1 VNDHDH
7 GRILAAVH
15 QQHRIDRDKLA
26 LQAAVYRQ
34 QLVHAGLEPDDRE
47 DDDLI
52 RLWRVAAD
60 TVSAASALVAELGTQ
75 VELLD
80 PHLVTRTVSR

>member
-1 VNDHDH
+1 VNDDQA
-7 GRILAAVH
+7 RVLEAVH

-34 QLVHAGLEPDDRE
+34 QLVQAGVDPDDRHE
-47 DDDLI
+47 DELL

-80 PHLVTRTVSR
+80 PHLVTRTVTR